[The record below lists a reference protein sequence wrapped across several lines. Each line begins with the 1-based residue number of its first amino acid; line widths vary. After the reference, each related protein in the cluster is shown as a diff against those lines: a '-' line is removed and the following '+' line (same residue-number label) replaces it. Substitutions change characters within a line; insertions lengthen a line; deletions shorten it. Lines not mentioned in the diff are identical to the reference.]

1 MKIGLKDLYHKW
13 YMNKHESFWWIYD
26 SKCVNDTYNWIIY
39 ILNGIKF
46 TSESTLR
53 IMKDIKKLIEDM
65 INEIKIKLPKIYSKE
80 LIDVI
85 FYEFYTKISY
95 VEKARFLVSEKI
107 EREKVYLNKRLFD
120 LIEDAN
126 F

>member
-1 MKIGLKDLYHKW
+1 
-13 YMNKHESFWWIYD
+13 
-26 SKCVNDTYNWIIY
+26 
-39 ILNGIKF
+39 
-46 TSESTLR
+46 
-53 IMKDIKKLIEDM
+53 MKDIKKLIEDM